1 MPISLDQPF
10 WIGDRHFSETDI
22 ALLRT
27 TILQFPNLSRAEL
40 VATLCENLPWKSLQ
54 GKPRREACHKLL
66 DALEGTP
73 GFRIPPK
80 RQGGTFPRPEHR
92 GTPMPNLMLDASLA
106 AIRPVVIVPVRPAD
120 RLPWNATMAT
130 YHPLGFQRACGARQA
145 YWICSIAT
153 GTPRYLGGMLFA
165 SAAKALQARDTW
177 IGWDAATRARF
188 RARIVNQSRFLIL
201 PGVHVPHLAS
211 HALGLVARRIRTDW
225 QRRYGFAPVLLETFV
240 EVPATGTSYAA
251 ANWIRVGET
260 VGRGRQDRYKTMHLP
275 RKTIWLYPLVRHW
288 RTALTAPWP
297 PWTETEETDHA

>member
-22 ALLRT
+22 ALLWT

-54 GKPRREACHKLL
+54 GKPRREACHQLL

-130 YHPLGFQRACGARQA
+130 PERPAIWAACSSPARPKLCRRG
-145 YWICSIAT
+145 I
-153 GTPRYLGGMLFA
+153 P
-165 SAAKALQARDTW
+165 
-177 IGWDAATRARF
+177 
-188 RARIVNQSRFLIL
+188 
-201 PGVHVPHLAS
+201 
-211 HALGLVARRIRTDW
+211 GLVGMRR
-225 QRRYGFAPVLLETFV
+225 L
-240 EVPATGTSYAA
+240 
-251 ANWIRVGET
+251 
-260 VGRGRQDRYKTMHLP
+260 GRGRQDRYKTMHLP